1 MIAIFTMLKFLYCKN
16 YINMKLNMK
25 WFVLAILVLFIF
37 SGCIKKENSLDVK
50 IEFKEFP
57 EKYTC
62 MGENTSPEVGI
73 EGINESVK
81 SIAIIL
87 DDTDAPSGKFTHW
100 LIWNIEPIE
109 IIPERIPKEK
119 EVKEPINAI
128 QGKNDFGKIGYDG
141 PCPPAGVHHYH
152 FRVYGLDTMLDLKG
166 GADRKA
172 LEDAMEGHII
182 QYGEA
187 IATYKR

>member
-1 MIAIFTMLKFLYCKN
+1 M
-16 YINMKLNMK
+16 NMK
-25 WFVLAILVLFIF
+25 WLVLVILALFIF
-37 SGCIKKENSLDVK
+37 SGCIKKESGLDVK

-62 MGENTSPEVGI
+62 MGENISPEIKIG
-73 EGINESVK
+73 GINESVK

-87 DDTDAPSGKFTHW
+87 DDSDAPSGKFTHW
-100 LIWNIEPIE
+100 LIWNIKPIE
-109 IIPERIPKEK
+109 TIPEGIPKEK

-141 PCPPAGVHHYH
+141 PCPPAGLHHYH
-152 FRVYGLDTMLDLKG
+152 FRVYGLDTMLNLGG

-172 LEDAMEGHII
+172 LENAMEGHII
-182 QYGEA
+182 QYGEVV
-187 IATYKR
+187 ATYKR